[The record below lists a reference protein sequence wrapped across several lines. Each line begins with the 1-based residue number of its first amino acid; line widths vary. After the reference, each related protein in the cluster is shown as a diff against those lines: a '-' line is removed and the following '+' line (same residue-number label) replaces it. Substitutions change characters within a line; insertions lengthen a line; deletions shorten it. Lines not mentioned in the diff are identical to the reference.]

1 MTTSL
6 HFRQRRLACAL
17 AVVLPLE
24 LLAAS
29 RRPAAAAP
37 LLLVSPEEVRRYAAP
52 EAGVMERT
60 LPRQTPEVPPG
71 PRIDL
76 LRPTLDVQLRLKSPF
91 PIEVR
96 FVPLPDAAVDPAS
109 FRVLYG
115 NLRLDVTSRI
125 LDKVRVAATGF
136 SLAEAAIPPGS
147 HRLLLRVGDVRQRTG
162 ELDLR
167 FEVD

>member
-1 MTTSL
+1 MTTTF
-6 HFRQRRLACAL
+6 HFRKRRLACAL
-17 AVVLPLE
+17 AIVVPLE
-24 LLAAS
+24 MLAS
-29 RRPAAAAP
+29 RQPAAAAP
-37 LLLVSPEEVRRYAAP
+37 LLLVSPEEARRYAMP
-52 EAGVMERT
+52 EAGIMERT
-60 LPRQTPEVPPG
+60 LPRQTPEAPPG

-76 LRPTLDVQLRLKSPF
+76 LRPTLDAQLRLKSPF

-96 FVPLPDAAVDPAS
+96 FIALPDAAIDPDS

-136 SLAEAAIPPGS
+136 NLAEAAIPPGS
-147 HRLLLRVGDVRQRTG
+147 HRLLLRVGDARRRTG